1 LVEITEILPIF
12 YVLIPCICLV
22 AFYKIRTGLTIE
34 KTKQKNKSMKHEQT
48 FEGTIDKLID
58 NAPANLKQIDSEIAT
73 LRAKGCTDDQL
84 KRLEQ
89 ERSLLEYATKYG
101 EIVKPIA
108 KPLSK
113 VLGKF
118 IGGLGN

>member
-1 LVEITEILPIF
+1 LVEIVDILPVF
-12 YVLIPCICLV
+12 YVLIPCVCLV
-22 AFYKIRTGLTIE
+22 AFYKIRTSLTIE
-34 KTKQKNKSMKHEQT
+34 KNRQKNKTIKHEQT

-58 NAPANLKQIDSEIAT
+58 NAPDNLRQIDSEIAT
-73 LRAKGCTDDQL
+73 LRAKGCTPDQL

-113 VLGKF
+113 VFGKF
-118 IGGLGN
+118 VSGLGN

>member
-1 LVEITEILPIF
+1 MVEIVDILPVF
-12 YVLIPCICLV
+12 YVLIPCVCLV
-22 AFYKIRTGLTIE
+22 AFYKIRTSLTIE
-34 KTKQKNKSMKHEQT
+34 KNRQKNKTIKHEQT

-58 NAPANLKQIDSEIAT
+58 NAPDNLRQIDSEIAT
-73 LRAKGCTDDQL
+73 LRAKGCTPDQL

-113 VLGKF
+113 VFGKF
-118 IGGLGN
+118 VSGLGN